1 MEVVMQ
7 KTMLY
12 IAGMIFVLV
21 AIAHVVRL
29 LLEVEIL
36 INGWVLP
43 LWVSLAGS
51 VVPAIL
57 AWLCFRAAKTV
68 SVNLSQ

>member
-1 MEVVMQ
+1 MQ

-12 IAGMIFVLV
+12 IAGVIFILV
-21 AIAHVVRL
+21 ATAHVVRL

-43 LWVSLAGS
+43 LWFSMLGA
-51 VVPAIL
+51 VVPVIL
-57 AWLCFRAAKTV
+57 AWLCFRATKRL
-68 SVNLSQ
+68 NI